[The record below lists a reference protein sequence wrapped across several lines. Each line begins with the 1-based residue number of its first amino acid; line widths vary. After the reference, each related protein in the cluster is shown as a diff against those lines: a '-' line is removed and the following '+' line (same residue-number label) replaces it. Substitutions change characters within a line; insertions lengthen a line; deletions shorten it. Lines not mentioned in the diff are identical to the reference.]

1 MPSNR
6 WTSLTVALLVLTV
19 GRDIFAASAPRYTVK
34 RWELDEQIPGNH
46 LPQSSVFSIIQTHD
60 GYLWLGTGRGLTRF
74 DGVHFKTFDGS
85 NTPGLEEE
93 AKVVKLFE
101 DSRRNLWVGTDTG
114 AVLLVGPEGK
124 IERVDVGKSAQDG
137 PLVNICEDTN
147 GTVWL
152 RMADGFLY
160 GYREG
165 QSRLFVPW
173 QFGAVAADNSG
184 ILWVGRRDGWL
195 LGYTF
200 SSSAYVPKYQALVG
214 APDFLLASSGKGYW
228 CLANRSIQKRE
239 GTRIVKDFGA
249 YPWDTNAPVWA
260 ACEDR
265 DGNLI
270 VGTHGD
276 GVWWFDSEGH
286 FSRLEN
292 LSQSYIL
299 SLAMD
304 REGNLWVGM
313 NGGGVNRVE
322 QQTFHAL
329 EGSPVMT
336 VQSVSAD
343 AQGGLWLGII
353 EGVRYWKNG
362 EIKERHLGT
371 YSVRAVLVDRQQR
384 VWAGTATEGLFQLQD
399 GTFRAA
405 PGADSLDRAVSAI
418 YEDRSGLLWVGTE
431 NGLARWDEKEWK
443 VFTTTNGLSANA
455 IRAIADDSQGNLWV
469 GTVEGGVNR
478 LREGKFECFTRSN
491 GLPSNH
497 IFSLCEGDQSILW
510 AGTAGGLG
518 RFESGKWTSFTK
530 SEGLP
535 NTSLSYLLDDGAG
548 SLWIGSTAGLIRARK
563 KDLAASAGSES
574 RSVLFRSYGQ
584 ADGLPASEC
593 TSGCQPGACRGPDG
607 TLWFSTTKGL
617 ASVNLAQLR
626 PNTNAPPVLIESVR
640 IDEQLETSDKLRA
653 PAPDTITVPAGAES
667 LEIGFTSLNLAAPY
681 SGRFKYRLDP
691 LESTW
696 IEKPGDVRFV
706 RYTKIPHG
714 DYRFQVTACNEDFVW
729 NDRGATLAVKVLPPF
744 WRTWWF
750 LSLVSVCLL
759 GAIVGSVHYVSTQ
772 KLHRQ
777 LEHHRQQEALE
788 RERARI
794 ARDLHDQL
802 GANLTQ
808 VSLLGE
814 MAESDKDDPAEVEAH
829 ARQISQTALETT
841 HALDEIVWTVNPSND
856 TLDGLI
862 NYVCKYAQEYLA
874 LADLR
879 YRLEVPPQLP
889 NTPISPELRHN
900 VFLAAKECINN
911 IVKHAH
917 ATSAWLRLRLEPESF
932 TLEIEDNGRGL
943 PADAEN
949 KGRNGLRNMRKRL
962 EDIGGTFEVGAGAE
976 GGTRVKL
983 TAPLQKTA
991 AASR

>member
-34 RWELDEQIPGNH
+34 RWELDEQTPGNH

-101 DSRRNLWVGTDTG
+101 DSRRNLWIGTDTG
-114 AVLLVGPEGK
+114 TVLLVGPEGK
-124 IERVDVGKSAQDG
+124 IEKVDVGKSGQDG
-137 PLVNICEDTN
+137 PLVNICEDTH

-152 RMADGFLY
+152 RMSNGFLY
-160 GYREG
+160 GYRDG
-165 QSRLFVPW
+165 QPHLIADGR
-173 QFGAVAADNSG
+173 FGSVAADKSG
-184 ILWVGRRDGWL
+184 IVWAGGRDGYL
-195 LGYTF
+195 LGYVF
-200 SSSAYVPKYQALVG
+200 ASSGYARKYRIPIG
-214 APDFLLASSGKGYW
+214 AVDFLLASVDGGYW
-228 CLANRSIQKRE
+228 CLANKRILKFQGDRKVRDFAPFPWNE
-239 GTRIVKDFGA
+239 GTPIL
-249 YPWDTNAPVWA
+249 A

-265 DGNLI
+265 SGNLI
-270 VGTHGD
+270 VGTHGGGVYWLDAD
-276 GVWWFDSEGH
+276 GRFPYLEG
-286 FSRLEN
+286 
-292 LSQSYIL
+292 LSQNYIL
-299 SLAMD
+299 ALAMD

-329 EGSPVMT
+329 EGSTVLT
-336 VQSVSAD
+336 VQTVAAD
-343 AQGGLWLGII
+343 AQGGLWFGVID
-353 EGVRYWKNG
+353 GTVRYWQNG
-362 EIKERHLGT
+362 KIKVHDLGKS
-371 YSVRAVLVDRQQR
+371 SVRAVLVDRRGR
-384 VWAGTATEGLFQLQD
+384 VWAGTAGDGLFELQD
-399 GTFRAA
+399 GTFLPVA
-405 PGADSLDRAVSAI
+405 GTNFLDREISAMFQ
-418 YEDRSGLLWVGTE
+418 DRNGMLWVGTE
-431 NGLARWDEKEWK
+431 KGLGRWDEKEWK
-443 VFTTTNGLSANA
+443 IFTTGDGLSSDAV
-455 IRAIADDSQGNLWV
+455 RAITDDSQGNLWI

-497 IFSLCEGDQSILW
+497 IFSLCEDDQSVLW

-563 KDLAASAGSES
+563 KDLAGDS
-574 RSVLFRSYGQ
+574 RSILFRSYGQ

-593 TSGCQPGACRGPDG
+593 TSGCQPGACREPDG
-607 TLWFSTTKGL
+607 TLWFSTTRGL
-617 ASVNLAQLR
+617 ASVNPTQLR

-691 LESTW
+691 LESAW

-729 NDRGATLAVKVLPPF
+729 NDHGATLAVKVLPPF

-829 ARQISQTALETT
+829 ARQISQTAVETT
-841 HALDEIVWTVNPSND
+841 RALDEIVWTVNPSND

-862 NYVCKYAQEYLA
+862 NYVCKYAQEYVA
-874 LADLR
+874 LAGLR

-911 IVKHAH
+911 VVKHAH
-917 ATSAWLRLRLEPESF
+917 ATSAWLRLRLEPERF

-962 EDIGGTFEVGAGAE
+962 EDIGGTFEVGAGSE
-976 GGTRVKL
+976 GGTKVKL
-983 TAPLQKTA
+983 TAPLQKPA